1 MKRYFK
7 TIAAAMLS
15 VLAVAACQKEN
26 LGGAQDGQEVDV
38 NLTLTSPEIGTKAYG
53 DGQTVNTVHVW
64 VYQVAAD
71 GTMTYIVPA
80 ASGEAATPTQE
91 VEMKNGTAKYSTRLV
106 TGQKYTFVFWADYHK
121 DGYTSPYTYNSDS
134 KTITVDYA
142 NAAGNDEKRDAFYNV
157 LKDVEITGAYST
169 DVKLYRPFAQ
179 INFGASDLA
188 AAKNGKLDVQKAAVK
203 LTKAATSLNLL
214 SGTVAGEA
222 EVTFAETALAGG
234 KLSVGGVDYDYLAM
248 DYVLVGKDSKTLSD
262 VTLSANNSAWNYTYS
277 NVPLQGNYRTNIV
290 GNLFTNP
297 TTVSITVAPG
307 FNEPGNNVYPELL
320 AVAANGGSITL
331 SDDVELSEPL
341 VIAAGKD
348 AVINLNGKTV
358 TFKGGK
364 DDAHCSAFRVKGS
377 LTIEGDGTI
386 DGGGDE
392 YTERNIVWANGADA
406 KVIIKG
412 GNFKM
417 GKNTAGAK
425 SWYDCIYAN
434 KGGKVEIYGG
444 TFQNDCE
451 GRPQSLNIQN
461 DGENA
466 SILVYGGSFI
476 NYDPSTGDDKLGG
489 SFVADGF
496 TSLKTSSDPDVYTVE
511 KTATLEE
518 NGESFRSALTGGGNI
533 KVSNN
538 ILVKGKSFSIPS
550 GKDTHIE
557 IAKNT
562 TISLNKAGQ
571 TLKKVFSFFNDGGT
585 LSGEGSIISASV
597 CSASASDVS
606 AIEIESGKELKIKG
620 NLYVDGGSN
629 AGSGA
634 VNAAIIIRDGKVSI
648 DGGYFH
654 VGLAADGSSNPCI
667 YLFPTGKSYKAE
679 LEITGGVFESEP
691 DSKGSQYVINCH
703 DDKSFA
709 KGISTVSIKGGTFV
723 GFDPADNSAD
733 GEHTNYVADGYKSQK
748 TTYNGKDA
756 WEVVPE

>member
-1 MKRYFK
+1 MKHYFK

-53 DGQTVNTVHVW
+53 DGQTVNTVHVY
-64 VYQVAAD
+64 VYQVAAG
-71 GTMTYIVPA
+71 GTMTYIAPA
-80 ASGEAATPTQE
+80 ASGAAATPTQE
-91 VEMKNGTAKYSTRLV
+91 IEMKNGTAKYSTRLV

-121 DGYTSPYTYNSDS
+121 DGYTSPYSYASAS
-134 KTITVDYA
+134 QTITVDYT

-157 LKDVEITGAYST
+157 LENVEITGAYST

-214 SGTVAGEA
+214 TGDVASEA
-222 EVTFAETALAGG
+222 DVTFTEVAPAGG
-234 KLSVGGVDYDYLAM
+234 KLSVGGVDYDYLTM

-262 VTLSANNSAWNYTYS
+262 VTLSANNGAWNYTYT

-307 FNEPGNNVYPELL
+307 FNEPGNNVYPKLL

-331 SDDVELSEPL
+331 SNDVELTEPL
-341 VIAAGKD
+341 VVAAGKD
-348 AVINLNGKTV
+348 ATINLNGKTV

-377 LTIEGDGTI
+377 LTIDGDGTI

-461 DGENA
+461 DGEKA

-476 NYDPSTGDDKLGG
+476 NYDPSTGDDYLGG
-489 SFVADGF
+489 SFVADG
-496 TSLKTSSDPDVYTVE
+496 Y
-511 KTATLEE
+511 
-518 NGESFRSALTGGGNI
+518 
-533 KVSNN
+533 
-538 ILVKGKSFSIPS
+538 
-550 GKDTHIE
+550 
-557 IAKNT
+557 
-562 TISLNKAGQ
+562 
-571 TLKKVFSFFNDGGT
+571 
-585 LSGEGSIISASV
+585 ASV
-597 CSASASDVS
+597 TASASPLTYEVVKATKAETED
-606 AIEIESGKELKIKG
+606 AIEQSLNVAGTATIVSKDIEVATISAKKKSILKLTNDAVVSGNGGPEGKHNDAIQVGSGANLTIEGKGSIKACTISSSQTPAINVIG
-620 NLYVDGGSN
+620 GGVVNIYDGVTVDGGS
-629 AGSGA
+629 GSKG
-634 VNAAIIIRDGKVSI
+634 NYAIKLVSGTANI
-648 DGGYFH
+648 YGGYFCSG
-654 VGLAADGSSNPCI
+654 VNADGSSSEVI
-667 YLFPTGKSYKAE
+667 YLYSMKTWQSCAKTALNIY
-679 LEITGGVFESEP
+679 GGVFEQ
-691 DSKGSQYVINCH
+691 KGGKSDYLINCY
-703 DDKSFA
+703 DKPYKAGYCSV
-709 KGISTVSIKGGTFV
+709 KIMGGIFV
-723 GFDPADNSAD
+723 GFNPEDNSAE
-733 GEHTNYVADGYKSQK
+733 GEHTNFVADGYKSVE
-748 TTYNGKDA
+748 TTYNGKQA